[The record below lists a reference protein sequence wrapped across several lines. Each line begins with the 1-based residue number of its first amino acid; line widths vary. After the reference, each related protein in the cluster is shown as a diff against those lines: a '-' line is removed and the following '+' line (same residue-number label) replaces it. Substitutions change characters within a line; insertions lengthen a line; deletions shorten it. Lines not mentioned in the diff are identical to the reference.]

1 MSSHQHLSST
11 VERNNSVYQDI
22 IQTTTTTIMEV
33 REEDIEQDVDQD
45 DFVFNQTLYDE
56 KILVQNWRF
65 ALEGVVIPCIG
76 IPGIAGK

>member
-1 MSSHQHLSST
+1 
-11 VERNNSVYQDI
+11 
-22 IQTTTTTIMEV
+22 MEV

-76 IPGIAGK
+76 IPGIAGKWT